1 MSDGSSG
8 PAWGRVDQAV
18 MRDPALSIEAKG
30 IFAYLCS
37 FADEDGKC
45 YPGIETILS
54 EIGMSKTR
62 YYKYLDELKK
72 CKLIRVEAGQ
82 RRQGSFPRN
91 KYYINQS
98 FPQFRETAPIPQFEE
113 TSKTT
118 FPQNRETPFPQNQE
132 TAVSSNCGAPFPQNE
147 ETNTSV
153 YNTPNINTSA
163 KNTLKRKTQKTE
175 KDAAIATI
183 REILNSRRWRR
194 CLQLQG
200 GYTYLHKP
208 QGMAWS
214 DAIKAAY
221 QYIAQFPEATPTM
234 QNDGIQWYYFQ
245 DFLENRKP

>member
-8 PAWGRVDQAV
+8 PAWGRVDQSV

-37 FADEDGKC
+37 FADEEGKC

-62 YYKYLDELKK
+62 YYKYLAELKK
-72 CKLIRVEAGQ
+72 CNLIRVEAGQ

-91 KYYINQS
+91 TYYINQS
-98 FPQFRETAPIPQFEE
+98 FPQFKETAPIPKFQE

-118 FPQNRETPFPQNQE
+118 FPQNRETPFPQNRE
-132 TAVSSNCGAPFPQNE
+132 TAVSSNCGAPFPENK
-147 ETNTSV
+147 ETNTS
-153 YNTPNINTSA
+153 YNTPDINTSA

-200 GYTYLHKP
+200 GYIYLHKP
-208 QGMAWS
+208 NSLTWDDVIS
-214 DAIKAAY
+214 AAHE
-221 QYIAQFPEATPTM
+221 YIAQFPEPTPKK
-234 QNDGIQWYYFQ
+234 QNDVIQWYYFS
-245 DFLENRKP
+245 DYLSKWRK